1 MSVFI
6 KQNHRFEDGAARHS
20 EEGAG
25 FAQSDVVFMQ
35 GMNEKFRLFFRAF
48 KDARIAEQTICF
60 EHSPER
66 VFAAPDVPVPVAF
79 PSEQRFG
86 FCNVRGENVHRV
98 AVGPEVAGRF
108 LKRDQMFNSLADEFA
123 CFLIA
128 GVFGAADGGDDP
140 FSPEFAL
147 PDAVDAGGVVEF

>member
-1 MSVFI
+1 MIRRLAAERVRDEIRRCIVRAVPVCRDLFRKIKENTFLSVFI
-6 KQNHRFEDGAARHS
+6 KQNHRFENGAARHS

-66 VFAAPDVPVPVAF
+66 VFATPDIPVPVAF

-86 FCNVRGENVHRV
+86 FCNVCGENVHRV
-98 AVGPEVAGRF
+98 AVGP
-108 LKRDQMFNSLADEFA
+108 
-123 CFLIA
+123 
-128 GVFGAADGGDDP
+128 
-140 FSPEFAL
+140 
-147 PDAVDAGGVVEF
+147 